1 MTDWQRAW
9 RHCPKTRGAA
19 KIRRALKRHNHRLNR
34 LVAKSLD
41 GRHVRLNS
49 WDVT

>member
-9 RHCPKTRGAA
+9 RYVTKPSKRRTKA
-19 KIRRALKRHNHRLNR
+19 KIRRLNHRKNR

-41 GRHVRLNS
+41 NIYFRLDAYEVN
-49 WDVT
+49 